1 MKTKKEN
8 YTATDMV
15 NFKSGVEL
23 GYSLGTWN
31 EDPEVLQSMNS
42 LVSRYTEHPFCR
54 GLKAG
59 FEKAQI
65 DKVHVKEAQ
74 KEERMNEVFS
84 IHNESRE
91 HKDLE
96 R

>member
-8 YTATDMV
+8 YTISDTI

-31 EDPEVLQSMNS
+31 EDPEVLKSMNA
-42 LVSRYTEHPFCR
+42 LVSCYTEHPFCR

-59 FEKAQI
+59 FERAQV
-65 DKVHVKEAQ
+65 DKIRVNEAQ
-74 KEERMNEVFS
+74 KEERMNEVFN
-84 IHNESRE
+84 IHNQSRE
-91 HKDLE
+91 QKDLE